1 MNNVGEVAQVSTE
14 HVANHA
20 RDSDLAAAAADAI
33 ACLTTVPI
41 DTIKVSAQDGR
52 LHLEGWVDSDSERII
67 VEEVT
72 RPLRGVRG
80 VINSVKVGDAQ
91 SRRAERFVGQIS
103 NPFPVPRISV
113 LPFAPE
119 NW

>member
-1 MNNVGEVAQVSTE
+1 MNNVSELAQVSTE
-14 HVANHA
+14 HLANHA

-41 DTIKVSAQDGR
+41 DTIQVSAQDGR

-67 VEEVT
+67 VEEVI

-80 VINSVKVGDAQ
+80 VINSVKVGDIQ
-91 SRRAERFVGQIS
+91 SRVPAAGQ
-103 NPFPVPRISV
+103 NKKLARH
-113 LPFAPE
+113 L
-119 NW
+119 